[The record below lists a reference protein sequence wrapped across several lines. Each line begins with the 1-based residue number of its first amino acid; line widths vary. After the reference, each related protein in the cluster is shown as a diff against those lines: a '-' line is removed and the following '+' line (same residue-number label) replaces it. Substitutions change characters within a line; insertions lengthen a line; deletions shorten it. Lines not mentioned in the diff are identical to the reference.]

1 MVMVFSHSVFFLCQM
16 LKFAWLAIKLFGFKL
31 NENDNVTY
39 SQADEK

>member
-1 MVMVFSHSVFFLCQM
+1 MVIYITWSFLILFFFLCQM

-39 SQADEK
+39 S